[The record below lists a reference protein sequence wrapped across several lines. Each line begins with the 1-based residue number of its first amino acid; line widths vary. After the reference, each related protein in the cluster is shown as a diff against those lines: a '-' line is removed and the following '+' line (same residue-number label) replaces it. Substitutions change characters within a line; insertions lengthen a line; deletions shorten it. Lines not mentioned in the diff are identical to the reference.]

1 MLKKR
6 KGTKQNHPHQ
16 IEIDVILCRKKLRI
30 NFQPLVSLY
39 ANWLCAIDYMANVP
53 FSLYLSRK
61 AVNWYVTGEWFFT
74 FLLAICGVC
83 VCAWYL
89 EFGFVCTAG
98 YKLAERCRS
107 DRKPKPEH
115 MRNA

>member
-89 EFGFVCTAG
+89 EFRLHGRIQTSR
-98 YKLAERCRS
+98 KMQERSKTKTR
-107 DRKPKPEH
+107 
-115 MRNA
+115 AYA

>member
-83 VCAWYL
+83 VCVVL
-89 EFGFVCTAG
+89 EIWIRLHGRIQTSR
-98 YKLAERCRS
+98 KMQKRS
-107 DRKPKPEH
+107 KTKTR
-115 MRNA
+115 AYA